1 VQHAQQRKAIRLKES
16 FATTTSRP
24 RSNRAENMLY
34 LTPFK
39 YYNPNIA
46 IISNVKTN
54 VDRFINNAIVR
65 LVVLRRSIKIFI
77 ESVRRMSIMS
87 RTVNHITTK
96 RKKHQSTTAIR
107 LLLSQKVLRKKLR
120 YLHRH
125 YPYHYHYNNFNCREK
140 HNHIVSVM
148 NSGKAR
154 RYVVCLQQLVYFKKL
169 KTCFVAITSLR
180 KMMIM
185 IIKAYRG
192 RIKKTKVVK
201 ETAHIYHE
209 HYAKK
214 AKHYFIKR

>member
-1 VQHAQQRKAIRLKES
+1 
-16 FATTTSRP
+16 
-24 RSNRAENMLY
+24 MLY

-46 IISNVKTN
+46 IISNVKAN
-54 VDRFINNAIVR
+54 VDRFINNATVR
-65 LVVLRRSIKIFI
+65 LVLLRRSIKIFI

-87 RTVNHITTK
+87 RTVNRITSK

-107 LLLSQKVLRKKLR
+107 LLLSQKVTRKNLR
-120 YLHRH
+120 YRH
-125 YPYHYHYNNFNCREK
+125 HHHHHHHYHYHYNNFNCREK
-140 HNHIVSVM
+140 HNHILSVM

-154 RYVVCLQQLVYFKKL
+154 RYFVCLQELVYFKKL

-180 KMMIM
+180 KMMTMM
-185 IIKAYRG
+185 IKSYRG

-201 ETAHIYHE
+201 ETAIIYDE

>member
-1 VQHAQQRKAIRLKES
+1 
-16 FATTTSRP
+16 
-24 RSNRAENMLY
+24 MLY

-46 IISNVKTN
+46 IISNMKTN
-54 VDRFINNAIVR
+54 VDRFINNATVR

-87 RTVNHITTK
+87 RSVNHITTK
-96 RKKHQSTTAIR
+96 RKKHQSIIAIR

-120 YLHRH
+120 YRHRH
-125 YPYHYHYNNFNCREK
+125 RHRYYHYHYNNYNCREK
-140 HNHIVSVM
+140 RNHIFSVM
-148 NSGKAR
+148 NSDKVR
-154 RYVVCLQQLVYFKKL
+154 RCFICLQQLVYFKKL

-180 KMMIM
+180 KMMTM
-185 IIKAYRG
+185 MIKAYRG

-201 ETAHIYHE
+201 ETVHIYDE

-214 AKHYFIKR
+214 AKHYFMKR